1 MAGSEISVSAPEQ
14 TGYVVLARPIAAV
27 AVGVLSVVAV
37 GRFGFTSDLLVA
49 LFVIGILA
57 VLSVIDI
64 EQRRLPNVIVLPA
77 ASAILLAQLV
87 LSPDRAWE
95 WIAASLGAGLL
106 FLVLALISP
115 SGLGMGDVKLAML
128 IGAALGGSV
137 VTALF
142 VGTLAAAV
150 YAIVLIVRNGA
161 DARRRSFPLG
171 PFLAAGAVFALLAPS
186 SLGL

>member
-1 MAGSEISVSAPEQ
+1 MAQSELSVSAPQQ
-14 TGYVVLARPIAAV
+14 TNYVVLARPVAAV

-49 LFVIGILA
+49 LFVIGVLG

-64 EQRRLPNVIVLPA
+64 EQRRLPNEIVLPA
-77 ASAILLAQLV
+77 AAAILLAQIA

-128 IGAALGGSV
+128 LGAALGGSV
-137 VTALF
+137 VAALF
-142 VGTLAAAV
+142 VGTMAAAA
-150 YAIVLIVRNGA
+150 YALVLIVRNGA
-161 DARRRSFPLG
+161 HARRRTFPLG
-171 PFLAAGAVFALLAPS
+171 PFLAAGAVFALLTPS

>member
-1 MAGSEISVSAPEQ
+1 MAGSELSVSAPER

-37 GRFGFTSDLLVA
+37 GRFGLTSDLLVA

-57 VLSVIDI
+57 VLSVVDI

-128 IGAALGGSV
+128 LGAALGGSV

-142 VGTLAAAV
+142 FGTLAAAV
-150 YAIVLIVRNGA
+150 YA
-161 DARRRSFPLG
+161 
-171 PFLAAGAVFALLAPS
+171 
-186 SLGL
+186 